1 LNTEETAAT
10 LAVLAREGPQVL
22 VGEITV
28 VGNRDW
34 TQEDI
39 LRELPLK
46 PGMPYS
52 EAARLESQSRLS
64 DLEFRNVR
72 VSADARL
79 PGESQVRIT
88 VYVEES
94 GTVTLAWGGGGEVAS
109 RPRVNAS
116 GAVEDIV
123 EVAPRAFIELGR
135 RNFGGR
141 NRSINFFSRVGLK
154 QRASIDEQTQES
166 GGGFTEYRVTG
177 AYRERHVF
185 RTEADL
191 LTGITFEQAARTNY
205 SYLRRVFNVNLLRPL
220 STRTSISG
228 QYTWEFTR
236 VFDNI
241 LPPEDQSLID
251 RLFPQVRLSI
261 LSSTLFW
268 NDRTT
273 QGLGHQLST
282 SIEFALPGL
291 GSEVGFVKNFS
302 SASTVRNLG
311 ASGKYV
317 LALRAQLGLAQGF
330 ERDVPRVDP
339 EGNPVRDDDGNQISD
354 QIADL
359 PASHRFYAGGSSTV
373 RGFQLDRLGVQEV
386 LNDDGLSDGG
396 NGVVVFNA
404 EIRAHAGKLFGRNFG
419 VVGFVDAGNVFDRAG
434 DIDLKRL
441 RPTAGMGFRYDSW
454 IGPLRLDV
462 GYKLDSY
469 VFRNTKEKRW
479 EFYLSLGEIF

>member
-1 LNTEETAAT
+1 
-10 LAVLAREGPQVL
+10 
-22 VGEITV
+22 
-28 VGNRDW
+28 
-34 TQEDI
+34 
-39 LRELPLK
+39 
-46 PGMPYS
+46 
-52 EAARLESQSRLS
+52 
-64 DLEFRNVR
+64 
-72 VSADARL
+72 
-79 PGESQVRIT
+79 

-94 GTVTLAWGGGGEVAS
+94 STVTLAWGGGGEVAS
-109 RPRVNAS
+109 RPRKDAS

-185 RTEADL
+185 RTEADFL
-191 LTGITFEQAARTNY
+191 AGITFEQAARTNY
-205 SYLRRVFNVNLLRPL
+205 SYLRRVFNANLLRPL
-220 STRTSISG
+220 TARTSISG

-268 NDRTT
+268 NGRTT
-273 QGLGHQLST
+273 QGRGHQIST
-282 SIEFALPGL
+282 SIDFALPGL

-302 SASTVRNLG
+302 QASTVRELG
-311 ASGKYV
+311 KSGKYA

-330 ERDVPRVDP
+330 ERNVPRVDAD
-339 EGNPVRDDDGNQISD
+339 GNPLTDDSGSQITD
-354 QIADL
+354 LIDDL

-373 RGFQLDRLGVQEV
+373 RGFQLDRLGVQEI

-404 EIRAHAGKLFGRNFG
+404 EIRAHAGKLFGRDFG

-469 VFRNTKEKRW
+469 VFRNVKEKRW